1 VRAVDIIT
9 AKRDGRELSTE
20 AIDWL
25 IAGLTRGDVPDYQLA
40 AWLMAVYLN
49 GMSPRETADLTRA
62 MVASGR
68 HLDLSSVAGFV
79 GDKHSTGGV
88 GDKTSL
94 VVAPLVV
101 AAGVPMAKM
110 SGHGLGYSGGTL
122 DKLESIQ
129 GFRSELTI
137 EEFVEGSK
145 RVGLVI
151 ASQSPEM
158 APADGKLYALRDVTG
173 TVVSLPLIASSI
185 MSKKIAAGTN
195 GVVLDVKVGRGAFMK
210 TEEDARALAVAM
222 RDIGRSV
229 GLNVR
234 AVLSDMNQP
243 LGRAVGNALEIR
255 EAVESLRGNGPDDLL
270 EVTFEIGANLLQ
282 MAGKAGTLD
291 EGQALMRKALDSGAG
306 LTKFRDFIANQGGDP
321 AFIDNLDLLP
331 GAATVRRVPAPAAGY
346 ITSIDAEIIGRAS
359 VEIGAG
365 RKVKEE
371 AIDHGVGFILEAKV
385 GDYVQHGQDVV
396 TVHTR
401 NEQAAR
407 DIEPELLKAFVIED
421 KAPVSRPVIL
431 GVIS

>member
-1 VRAVDIIT
+1 MRAVDIIT

-20 AIDWL
+20 EIDWL

-137 EEFVEGSK
+137 DEFVQGAK

-173 TVVSLPLIASSI
+173 TVESLPLIASSI

-270 EVTFEIGANLLQ
+270 EVAFEIGANLLH
-282 MAGKAGTLD
+282 MAGKAATLD
-291 EGQALMRKALDSGAG
+291 EGYALMRTALDSGAG
-306 LTKFRDFIANQGGDP
+306 LAKFRDFIANQGGDP

-331 GAATVRRVPAPAAGY
+331 GSATVRKVPAPASGY
-346 ITSIDAEIIGRAS
+346 ISSIDAEIIGRAS

-371 AIDHGVGFILEAKV
+371 AIDHGVGFILEARV
-385 GDYVQHGQDVV
+385 GDYVQQGQDLV
-396 TVHTR
+396 TVHAR
-401 NEQAAR
+401 NEQEAMEIA
-407 DIEPELLKAFVIED
+407 PELLKAFVIGD
-421 KAPVSRPVIL
+421 TGPAPRPVIL
-431 GVIS
+431 DVIG